1 MPSKLN
7 WDLLPEESPYEDAGC
22 EMAPLC
28 LKCPFPKCLEDEPRG
43 KQKHLRRS
51 RDETMR
57 QMRREG
63 KSVAEIAGIFD
74 VSRRTVQRALKRTA
88 TRGNSLRSP
97 S

>member
-1 MPSKLN
+1 MASKLN
-7 WDLLPEESPYEDAGC
+7 WDLLPEEFPYEDTGC

-28 LKCPFPKCLEDEPRG
+28 LECPFPKCLEDEPRG
-43 KQKHLRRS
+43 KQKYSKGR

-63 KSVAEIAGIFD
+63 KSVAEIARMFD
-74 VSRRTVQRALKRTA
+74 VSDRTVERALKRTA
-88 TRGNSLRSP
+88 APGAAVRSP